1 MKNSKT
7 LISTIELLN
16 KLKQI
21 ERLSIVK
28 EKGRR
33 ESDAEHSWHLVTT
46 LWLLSEHY
54 EKKIDLG
61 KAIKIGLIHDLPE
74 IISGDVYAHSTEIT
88 KEQKKKNEKKA
99 MKKIIGK
106 MPPKFAKEVKQ
117 LWEEYEERKTEEAKF
132 VWLTDKLMP
141 RLMHKFTKGDCAD
154 NLKKDLKHKK
164 AEDKK
169 IREMSSLFRELLD
182 S

>member
-1 MKNSKT
+1 MKNIKT
-7 LISTIELLN
+7 LVSTIELLN
-16 KLKQI
+16 KLKQVK
-21 ERLSIVK
+21 RLSIIK

-46 LWLLSEHY
+46 LWLLSEYY
-54 EKKIDLG
+54 EKKIDLE
-61 KAIKIGLIHDLPE
+61 KAIKMGIIHDLPE
-74 IISGDVYAHSTEIT
+74 IIAGDVYAHSTEIT
-88 KEQKKKNEKKA
+88 KEQKKKNEREA
-99 MKKIIGK
+99 MKKIISE

-117 LWEEYEERKTEEAKF
+117 LWEEYEEGKTEEAKF

-141 RLMHKFTKGDCAD
+141 RLMRKFTKGDCAD

-164 AEDKK
+164 EEDEK
-169 IREMSSLFRELLD
+169 IREMSRLFRELLD